1 MDELIINGIS
11 VQLPEK
17 TSIKYTRQISD
28 IFDISQVACSFTSS
42 FSFDKTPDNTKAMQ
56 FLGIVGDGS
65 LVPYIKN
72 TASLKSNG
80 FNLIPNGWFT
90 PTETS
95 DKYQG
100 NIIDGMIDFFKAI
113 ENKTLGIDLDLSNFE
128 HQKTLSTVV
137 NSYSNQYYKYLI
149 ADYGGKI
156 FFDEGINIDY
166 LTPSFSVR
174 KLWDLI
180 FSTFGFQCDY
190 TYLSSYID
198 SLFITYPKDV
208 TGTVTED
215 LIATLEKGSF
225 STIYSDIAPGGFIQP
240 GLNTSFYTWD
250 SNTIIEGVLIDNR
263 KYIIGETN
271 SYSFNFEGAMYATYK
286 SPDTY
291 DIYID
296 CSVIV
301 LKNGAD
307 TAAYLGSTYNQG
319 DFVGDV
325 RSTSIRLNCNQGD
338 VIEILAYV
346 PRVKRRITDSRLYNF
361 YSFNL
366 DHFLFKI
373 YKTSLGTTTL
383 QNELKDFQIK
393 DFIKEILWRTG
404 LTPVYSSF
412 SNIVSFTPL
421 SKRIDF
427 TQAQDMSSFYKERTR
442 EIYQNDYAQKNIF
455 KLKTDLPEDNTG
467 DGYLYVNN
475 SNLSDSKV
483 IVQSR
488 IYPPNKNIVTQ
499 FDGFKTDQYKIWDT
513 ETKLNED
520 DSISV
525 TYKGLNGKFYFVRWA
540 GLVGSYKFTSE
551 KLTGSLTISLVNYA
565 LSSNT
570 LFDEAVYNNYKEYQK
585 IFNNFRV
592 HTISLALTLS
602 DFIGFDFLRPVFFKQ
617 EAAYYIC
624 NSLTYEEGKISSG
637 DFIKINNI

>member
-1 MDELIINGIS
+1 MDELIINGVS

-42 FSFDKTPDNTKAMQ
+42 FSFDKTPNNTEAMQ
-56 FLGIVGDGS
+56 SLGIVGDSS

-72 TASLKSNG
+72 TASLKSSG
-80 FNLIPNGWFT
+80 FNLIPKGWFT
-90 PTETS
+90 PTETNE
-95 DKYQG
+95 KYQG

-113 ENKTLGIDLDLSNFE
+113 ENKTLGTDLDLSNFE
-128 HQKTLSTVV
+128 HEKTLSTVV

-156 FFDEGINIDY
+156 FFDAGINIDY

-174 KLWDLI
+174 KLWELI
-180 FSTFGFQCDY
+180 FSTFKFECDY

-208 TGTVTED
+208 TGTVTEV
-215 LIATLEKGSF
+215 LIADLSKGFFETILLEIRYLGTYSPTIASGFFNWDSSTVTEGSLLDNRRYVIPENGTYTF
-225 STIYSDIAPGGFIQP
+225 EMSIEAYVTYKAPNTHDLYSDPAISIFKNG
-240 GLNTSFYTWD
+240 TSFLNDFGVDYPSD
-250 SNTIIEGVLIDNR
+250 EVGNIRNSSIKVICNKGDIIEVLVWTGR
-263 KYIIGETN
+263 QIIKEGN
-271 SYSFNFEGAMYATYK
+271 NFFHNAYSITSNAY
-286 SPDTY
+286 
-291 DIYID
+291 
-296 CSVIV
+296 SV
-301 LKNGAD
+301 
-307 TAAYLGSTYNQG
+307 
-319 DFVGDV
+319 
-325 RSTSIRLNCNQGD
+325 
-338 VIEILAYV
+338 
-346 PRVKRRITDSRLYNF
+346 
-361 YSFNL
+361 
-366 DHFLFKI
+366 KI
-373 YKTSLGTTTL
+373 YQTDLGTTTL

-412 SNIVSFTPL
+412 TNIVSFVPL

-427 TQAQDMSSFYKERTR
+427 TQAQDMSNFYKERTR

-570 LFDEAVYNNYKEYQK
+570 LFDEAVYNNYQEYQK

-592 HTISLALTLS
+592 HTISLTLTLS
-602 DFIGFDFLRPVFFKQ
+602 DFMGVDLLRPVFFRQ

-624 NSLTYEEGKISSG
+624 NSLNYEDGKLSSG